1 MSEWQRSSKHA
12 SLKLRVRKLKTLSKP
27 ASAMLT
33 RLFLLIACSISTT
46 PLFVGG
52 TIASPGDIGGAP
64 VKAVPTPTTYTPIY
78 SQTNYID
85 QFGVPQSIII
95 VAPTYTYDSFGF
107 SSTFSVS
114 YPQTVIVNPNRQT
127 TTIRGLLIPSV
138 PYYPSQSCN
147 QVTLG
152 LASGR
157 SVSIHSSSGCW

>member
-1 MSEWQRSSKHA
+1 M
-12 SLKLRVRKLKTLSKP
+12 LK
-27 ASAMLT
+27 
-33 RLFLLIACSISTT
+33 RLFLMIALSVSALPVSKGIA
-46 PLFVGG
+46 
-52 TIASPGDIGGAP
+52 IASPGDIGGAP

-107 SSTFSVS
+107 SSIPSVS
-114 YPQTVIVNPNRQT
+114 YPQTVIVTPNRQT

-138 PYYPSQSCN
+138 PSHSSCN
-147 QVTLG
+147 RFTLG
-152 LASGR
+152 LESGR